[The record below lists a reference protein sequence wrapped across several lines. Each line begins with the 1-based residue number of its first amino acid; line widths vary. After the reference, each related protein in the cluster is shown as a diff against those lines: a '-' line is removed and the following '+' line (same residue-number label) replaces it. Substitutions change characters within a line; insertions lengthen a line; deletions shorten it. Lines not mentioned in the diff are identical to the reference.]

1 MKRSDAPLST
11 LLSAFF
17 SKYRWP
23 ILTGIAA
30 IVIVDLAELAI
41 PLLLKSI
48 IDSVQAGEFRGRLH
62 TFLGGLGATVLV
74 QVVGRY
80 LWRVSLA
87 RAAMRGGA
95 DFREEFSEQTFRV
108 PISFYDRRKVG
119 DLMTLATS
127 DVENMRMALGPGLIS
142 LIDAVFYC
150 TTIPIAMAYLAPDL
164 TLKLLIPLM
173 GTPLAVLFLQNR
185 LGGLSRRVQDQIGR
199 LGTLTQEMVAGV
211 RIAKI
216 YGVEDRMEER
226 LQGHSHELNR
236 RQVSLSKVQASLGP
250 SLEFFLSTSL
260 VLLFGLSGGL
270 TVGTLVAM
278 QRYLQKMMWPMS
290 AVGMAIVHF
299 QKAKASGREF
309 LRFLE
314 EEKAEEIVP
323 IGLLDRPALPA
334 KGEPVLRV
342 HNLEFR
348 YPTGDAS
355 IGPLS
360 FDLHAGEWIGIR
372 GPVAAGKS
380 TLLYLLLGFYPIS
393 RGQIEVGGKDLSDY
407 PLHELRN
414 WFSSVL
420 QDPYLFQGSIR
431 SNLEFWDH
439 AGTDIPLDAALKWS
453 EVYEGVADRRLD
465 EALGEKGTGL
475 SGGQKQRL
483 AIARALR
490 KNAPI
495 FLLDD
500 PLSSVDIHTAE
511 KVIGKLHHELRMRG
525 KSVIFVSHRPE
536 HLRLCDRIIEVSPAG
551 RAPAADP
558 EVRP

>member
-1 MKRSDAPLST
+1 MPQPGELQSGEIASPSQAPLRT
-11 LLSAFF
+11 LLGAFF
-17 SKYRWP
+17 NRYRWS
-23 ILTGIAA
+23 IFAGIAS
-30 IVIVDLAELAI
+30 IVVVDVAELAI
-41 PLLLKSI
+41 PLLLKEI
-48 IDSVQAGEFRGRLH
+48 IDSVQRGEFIGKMRF
-62 TFLGGLGATVLV
+62 FLLGLGSVV
-74 QVVGRY
+74 SIQVIGRY

-87 RAAMRGGA
+87 RAAMRAGA
-95 DFREEFSEQTFRV
+95 DFREQFSNQIFRV

-142 LIDAVFYC
+142 VVDAIFYC
-150 TTIPIAMAYLAPDL
+150 ITIPVAMAYLAPDL
-164 TLKLLIPLM
+164 TLKLLIPML
-173 GTPLAVLFLQNR
+173 GTPVAVLFLQR
-185 LGGLSRRVQDQIGR
+185 KLGGLSRGVQDQIGK

-216 YGVEDRMEER
+216 YGIEDRVEKR
-226 LQGHSHELNR
+226 LQDQSHELNE
-236 RQVSLSKVQASLGP
+236 RQVSLSKMQAGLGP

-260 VLLFGLSGGL
+260 VLLFSMSGGL
-270 TVGTLVAM
+270 SVGTLVAM

-309 LRFLE
+309 LKFLE
-314 EEKAEEIVP
+314 EPKAEEVVP
-323 IGLLDRPALPA
+323 IEDLPKIDA
-334 KGEPVLRV
+334 ARLPDPIVSVRDLV
-342 HNLEFR
+342 FR
-348 YPTGDAS
+348 YPTGGAAV
-355 IGPLS
+355 GPIS

-372 GPVAAGKS
+372 GAVAAGKS
-380 TLLYLLLGFYPIS
+380 TLLYLLLGFYPVE
-393 RGQIEVGGKDLSDY
+393 RGRIIVAGRDLADY

-431 SNLEFWDH
+431 SNLEFWDE
-439 AGTDIPLDAALKWS
+439 IPLDSALKWS

-465 EALGEKGTGL
+465 EALGEKGSGL

-490 KNAPI
+490 KNAPV

-500 PLSSVDIHTAE
+500 PLSSVDIQTAE
-511 KVIGKLHHELRMRG
+511 KVIEKLHRELRSRG
-525 KSVIFVSHRPE
+525 KSVIFISHRPE
-536 HLRLCDRIIEVSPAG
+536 HLRLCDRIIEVRS
-551 RAPAADP
+551 
-558 EVRP
+558 